1 LTPGRLRAPI
11 LRVEKEWRMAAEDNG
26 TITRASRHPV
36 SETLRRVE
44 GALAARGF
52 IVFCRIDHAA
62 AASTIG
68 EKLLPRTVILYGNPQ
83 IGTAAMARR
92 PTLAIDLPAKLLVW
106 QDEAGSVWI
115 TYNTARHF
123 LGAVFA
129 RHGAEADV
137 AAGGSYDTLM
147 AEVVAHAVE

>member
-1 LTPGRLRAPI
+1 
-11 LRVEKEWRMAAEDNG
+11 MAEVDNG
-26 TITRASRHPV
+26 TISRASRHPV
-36 SETLRRVE
+36 SETLRRLE

-52 IVFCRIDHAA
+52 IVYCRIDHAA

-68 EKLLPRTVILYGNPQ
+68 AKQLPRTVIFFGNPQ
-83 IGTAAMARR
+83 IGSAAMARR

-106 QDEAGSVWI
+106 QDEAERVWI

-129 RHGAEADV
+129 RHDAEAD
-137 AAGGSYDTLM
+137 AAAWDSYDQGM
-147 AEVVAHAVE
+147 AEVVAHAAE

>member
-1 LTPGRLRAPI
+1 ML
-11 LRVEKEWRMAAEDNG
+11 AEENG

-36 SETLRRVE
+36 SETLRRLE
-44 GALAARGF
+44 GALSARGF
-52 IVFCRIDHAA
+52 IVYCRIDHAA
-62 AASTIG
+62 AAATIG
-68 EKLLPRTVILYGNPQ
+68 AKLLPRTVIFYGNPQ

-106 QDEAGSVWI
+106 QDEGGGVWI

-129 RHGAEADV
+129 RHGAEADPG
-137 AAGGSYDTLM
+137 AWDAYDDVM
-147 AEVVAHAVE
+147 AEVVAHAAE